1 MQRDKTVDIAKGIA
15 ILLVI
20 VGHQG
25 DIGTVSHFI
34 YSFHMPLFFI
44 IGGYF
49 FNEKGIMSEIKTS
62 FSRLV
67 CPYLLACTIYLCWYV
82 IFGIKYHSI
91 NMVMRALKCAIFGSG
106 AYHGDVLW
114 GEFPTIGMIWFLLA
128 LFWCR
133 IVYSVI
139 ANYAPHN
146 KYLIAGTVA
155 LSATLI
161 DNYIINLPWAI
172 LPGLSAI
179 MFFMLGNLYRNNK
192 EQINKHKT
200 LFIVV
205 GTFCWFM
212 AVFYGGT
219 SMVSC
224 RYVMYPIDVIGA
236 CGATYWILWIS
247 RHICSTSDKASS
259 FMAWIG
265 INSMTILVAHFV
277 EQSTFLWQHLHIPE
291 NWYIILPIRFTFV
304 FAFMVFAYRIRFVR
318 SILVLK
324 SYDG

>member
-1 MQRDKTVDIAKGIA
+1 MQRDKTFDIAKGIA

-25 DIGTVSHFI
+25 DIGCVSHFI

-49 FNEKGIMSEIKTS
+49 FHEKAITSELKNS

-67 CPYLLACTIYLCWYV
+67 SPYLLACGIYLCWYV
-82 IFGIKYHSI
+82 AFGLKYHSI
-91 NMVMRALKCAIFGSG
+91 DMIVRAIKCVFFGSG

-133 IVYSVI
+133 IVYSII
-139 ANYAPHN
+139 AKYAPKH

-155 LSATLI
+155 ISATAI

-179 MFFMLGNLYRNNK
+179 MFFMFGNLYRNNTK
-192 EQINKHKT
+192 QINNHST
-200 LFIVV
+200 LFIVI
-205 GTFCWFM
+205 GTVCWIV
-212 AVFYGGT
+212 AVLYGGT

-224 RYVMYPIDVIGA
+224 RYGLYPLDVIGA
-236 CGATYWILWIS
+236 CAATFWIIWIS
-247 RHICSTSDKASS
+247 KRIYTTFEKAGR
-259 FMAWIG
+259 FMAWVG
-265 INSMTILVAHFV
+265 INSMTVLVAHFI

-291 NWYIILPIRFTFV
+291 NWYVILPIKFSFVIAFT
-304 FAFMVFAYRIRFVR
+304 VFAYRIRFLR
-318 SILVLK
+318 NILAIKKL
-324 SYDG
+324 